1 MVHELI
7 GKAGIVADHIDL
19 VTFCGMDHI
28 VNRNVFFKQAAVCM
42 VITILPAEEK
52 TTASLRVEIPKQDA

>member
-7 GKAGIVADHIDL
+7 GEVGIVADHIDL

-28 VNRNVFFKQAAVCM
+28 VNSDIFFKQAAMCV
-42 VITILPAEEK
+42 VVTVLPAEEK
-52 TTASLRVEIPKQDA
+52 TTAALWIEIPKQNA